1 MRRVNLQLKNMPVR
15 GPLPRFT
22 ELHVRQALELIAQ
35 QRRVSRK
42 ELGEKLGIGEGS
54 TRTILNRLKRRGLV
68 TSSRSGHALT
78 AKGRRWLGKSFEY
91 VRVDAGDLT
100 VGEVDVATIV
110 RGAAKKVKRGIEQR
124 DEAIKAGADGATVLI
139 FKGGKL
145 QFPYGSLRIGKE
157 LSSKLVEALKPRE
170 RDVIL
175 IGTARNIAGAE
186 AGARAAARTLRK
198 HPL

>member
-1 MRRVNLQLKNMPVR
+1 MPPR

-22 ELHVRQALELIAQ
+22 ELHVRQALEFIAQ
-35 QRRVSRK
+35 QRRISRK

-54 TRTILNRLKRRGLV
+54 TRTILDRLKGRGLV
-68 TSSRSGHALT
+68 TSSRGGHALT
-78 AKGRRWLGKSFEY
+78 AKGRRWLGKPLEY

-139 FKGGKL
+139 FKGKRL
-145 QFPYGSLRIGKE
+145 RFPDSFMGIEERIARTF
-157 LSSKLVEALKPRE
+157 VEAFKPRE
-170 RDVIL
+170 GDVIV
-175 IGTARNIAGAE
+175 IGTAGNAAKAE
-186 AGARAAARTLRK
+186 AGARAAARILV
-198 HPL
+198 